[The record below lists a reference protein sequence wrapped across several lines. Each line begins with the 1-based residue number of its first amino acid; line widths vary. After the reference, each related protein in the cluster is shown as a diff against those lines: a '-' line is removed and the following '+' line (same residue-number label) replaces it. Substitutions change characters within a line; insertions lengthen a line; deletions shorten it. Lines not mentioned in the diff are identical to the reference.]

1 MKVALRTGAI
11 AGMVLG
17 MQQVLRK
24 QELLPFLWNQ
34 QALNHCK
41 TNIKNKQLAHCENH
55 PHIHKELDNC
65 SLSLQFPKP
74 LEEGKE

>member
-41 TNIKNKQLAHCENH
+41 KNIKNKCWTKGNPPTVLV
-55 PHIHKELDNC
+55 
-65 SLSLQFPKP
+65 
-74 LEEGKE
+74 GM